1 MIRPWKTFAYFC
13 ALIICFGIL
22 TMGMPVAEAQTFSQG
37 HTYSDYLK
45 KIGEG
50 ALDQV
55 VAIDTRFTTNVW
67 DKDHYRTIYIASKF
81 GTGFVYNDEGYI
93 VCDYS
98 TVLYFPSSFVS
109 SFKEGRDTLHTPSF
123 IRVTFSGGKAY
134 PARLIAYDSATSL
147 AVIKVDRLD
156 PEFYSPVTF
165 ADSSE
170 VVVGEPLAIIG
181 HNWSTQTLAA
191 QVTSGIISAL
201 RTQYPALEET
211 ENMFFQV
218 NYPYNIGNEGGI
230 LLDLDGQMV
239 AMVTGAAPYP
249 EITEIHFALPENVIR
264 DVVDQIIGAGEVRR
278 SWFGFMLLDFTDDL
292 RRAYD
297 IPETIEIDYLP
308 NLPEHV
314 LRKVEDG
321 TFETGKNARGED
333 VIFIPELLEG
343 MFIINVEEDSPADR
357 AGLAINDI
365 LWMFQDKI
373 IENTSVLNNEL
384 EKYEV
389 GDVVTLTYLR
399 RYYEKFEVFTTEF
412 ALESRG
418 IDEET
423 G

>member
-1 MIRPWKTFAYFC
+1 
-13 ALIICFGIL
+13 
-22 TMGMPVAEAQTFSQG
+22 
-37 HTYSDYLK
+37 
-45 KIGEG
+45 
-50 ALDQV
+50 
-55 VAIDTRFTTNVW
+55 
-67 DKDHYRTIYIASKF
+67 
-81 GTGFVYNDEGYI
+81 
-93 VCDYS
+93 
-98 TVLYFPSSFVS
+98 
-109 SFKEGRDTLHTPSF
+109 
-123 IRVTFSGGKAY
+123 
-134 PARLIAYDSATSL
+134 
-147 AVIKVDRLD
+147 
-156 PEFYSPVTF
+156 
-165 ADSSE
+165 
-170 VVVGEPLAIIG
+170 
-181 HNWSTQTLAA
+181 
-191 QVTSGIISAL
+191 
-201 RTQYPALEET
+201 
-211 ENMFFQV
+211 
-218 NYPYNIGNEGGI
+218 
-230 LLDLDGQMV
+230 MV

-278 SWFGFMLLDFTDDL
+278 SWFGFVLLDFTDDL

-333 VIFIPELLEG
+333 VIFIPEKLEG
-343 MFIINVEEDSPADR
+343 MFIINVEDGSPADR
-357 AGLAINDI
+357 AGLAVDDI

-412 ALESRG
+412 PLESKG

-423 G
+423 EG